1 MHVVNLC
8 AIINLQTSQ
17 KEVIMAYV
25 GKFNHQLDQ
34 KNRLRIPAKL
44 KAELGQNFAIVR
56 GTSGCLFIYSEE
68 QFANLYEEKSKNI
81 SFVTEEGKEAT
92 DALRRMVAT
101 MSIPEEDNQGR
112 FVLDANL
119 RRIAK
124 IQKDVVFVGMFD
136 RIELWSAETYNERF
150 KDLDD
155 EEYDQSL
162 EPLGKFGF

>member
-1 MHVVNLC
+1 MVNLC

-112 FVLDANL
+112 CLL
-119 RRIAK
+119 YTSPSPR
-124 IQKDVVFVGMFD
+124 D
-136 RIELWSAETYNERF
+136 R
-150 KDLDD
+150 
-155 EEYDQSL
+155 
-162 EPLGKFGF
+162 G

>member
-1 MHVVNLC
+1 
-8 AIINLQTSQ
+8 
-17 KEVIMAYV
+17 
-25 GKFNHQLDQ
+25 
-34 KNRLRIPAKL
+34 
-44 KAELGQNFAIVR
+44 
-56 GTSGCLFIYSEE
+56 
-68 QFANLYEEKSKNI
+68 
-81 SFVTEEGKEAT
+81 
-92 DALRRMVAT
+92 MVAT
-101 MSIPEEDNQGR
+101 MSIPEAANQGR

-124 IQKDVVFVGMFD
+124 LQKDVVFVGMID

>member
-1 MHVVNLC
+1 
-8 AIINLQTSQ
+8 
-17 KEVIMAYV
+17 
-25 GKFNHQLDQ
+25 
-34 KNRLRIPAKL
+34 
-44 KAELGQNFAIVR
+44 
-56 GTSGCLFIYSEE
+56 
-68 QFANLYEEKSKNI
+68 
-81 SFVTEEGKEAT
+81 
-92 DALRRMVAT
+92 

-136 RIELWSAETYNERF
+136 RIELWSAEIYNERF

>member
-1 MHVVNLC
+1 M
-8 AIINLQTSQ
+8 
-17 KEVIMAYV
+17 
-25 GKFNHQLDQ
+25 
-34 KNRLRIPAKL
+34 
-44 KAELGQNFAIVR
+44 
-56 GTSGCLFIYSEE
+56 
-68 QFANLYEEKSKNI
+68 FANIYEEKSKNI

>member
-1 MHVVNLC
+1 
-8 AIINLQTSQ
+8 
-17 KEVIMAYV
+17 MAYV
-25 GKFNHQLDQ
+25 GKFNHQLD
-34 KNRLRIPAKL
+34 
-44 KAELGQNFAIVR
+44 GQNFAIVR

-124 IQKDVVFVGMFD
+124 IQKGIVVG
-136 RIELWSAETYNERF
+136 RNLQRTLQGS
-150 KDLDD
+150 
-155 EEYDQSL
+155 
-162 EPLGKFGF
+162 

>member
-1 MHVVNLC
+1 M
-8 AIINLQTSQ
+8 
-17 KEVIMAYV
+17 
-25 GKFNHQLDQ
+25 
-34 KNRLRIPAKL
+34 
-44 KAELGQNFAIVR
+44 
-56 GTSGCLFIYSEE
+56 FIYSEE

>member
-1 MHVVNLC
+1 
-8 AIINLQTSQ
+8 
-17 KEVIMAYV
+17 MAYV

-101 MSIPEEDNQGR
+101 MSIPKKTIRGASYLTQ
-112 FVLDANL
+112 
-119 RRIAK
+119 I
-124 IQKDVVFVGMFD
+124 
-136 RIELWSAETYNERF
+136 
-150 KDLDD
+150 
-155 EEYDQSL
+155 
-162 EPLGKFGF
+162 

>member
-1 MHVVNLC
+1 
-8 AIINLQTSQ
+8 
-17 KEVIMAYV
+17 MAYV

-56 GTSGCLFIYSEE
+56 GTGGCLFIYSEE

-136 RIELWSAETYNERF
+136 RIELWAAETYNERF

>member
-1 MHVVNLC
+1 
-8 AIINLQTSQ
+8 
-17 KEVIMAYV
+17 MAYV

-56 GTSGCLFIYSEE
+56 GTSSCLFIYSEE

>member
-1 MHVVNLC
+1 MQVVNLC

-112 FVLDANL
+112 FVLDASL

-136 RIELWSAETYNERF
+136 RIVVGRNLQRTFQGS
-150 KDLDD
+150 
-155 EEYDQSL
+155 
-162 EPLGKFGF
+162 

>member
-1 MHVVNLC
+1 
-8 AIINLQTSQ
+8 
-17 KEVIMAYV
+17 MAYV

-124 IQKDVVFVGMFD
+124 IVHA
-136 RIELWSAETYNERF
+136 RHNL
-150 KDLDD
+150 
-155 EEYDQSL
+155 SL
-162 EPLGKFGF
+162 

>member
-1 MHVVNLC
+1 M
-8 AIINLQTSQ
+8 
-17 KEVIMAYV
+17 
-25 GKFNHQLDQ
+25 
-34 KNRLRIPAKL
+34 
-44 KAELGQNFAIVR
+44 
-56 GTSGCLFIYSEE
+56 FIYSEE

-112 FVLDANL
+112 FVLDASL

>member
-1 MHVVNLC
+1 
-8 AIINLQTSQ
+8 
-17 KEVIMAYV
+17 MAYV

-68 QFANLYEEKSKNI
+68 QFAKLYEEKSKNI

-101 MSIPEEDNQGR
+101 MSIPEEDN
-112 FVLDANL
+112 
-119 RRIAK
+119 
-124 IQKDVVFVGMFD
+124 
-136 RIELWSAETYNERF
+136 
-150 KDLDD
+150 
-155 EEYDQSL
+155 
-162 EPLGKFGF
+162 

>member
-1 MHVVNLC
+1 
-8 AIINLQTSQ
+8 
-17 KEVIMAYV
+17 
-25 GKFNHQLDQ
+25 
-34 KNRLRIPAKL
+34 
-44 KAELGQNFAIVR
+44 
-56 GTSGCLFIYSEE
+56 
-68 QFANLYEEKSKNI
+68 
-81 SFVTEEGKEAT
+81 
-92 DALRRMVAT
+92 MVAT

-155 EEYDQSL
+155 EEYDKSL

>member
-1 MHVVNLC
+1 
-8 AIINLQTSQ
+8 
-17 KEVIMAYV
+17 MAYV

-124 IQKDVVFVGMFD
+124 IQKTSFSSECSTESNCGRQKPTTNAS
-136 RIELWSAETYNERF
+136 RILTTKNTISRLNPSENSDSDGREF
-150 KDLDD
+150 
-155 EEYDQSL
+155 QSRSGT
-162 EPLGKFGF
+162 P

>member
-1 MHVVNLC
+1 M
-8 AIINLQTSQ
+8 
-17 KEVIMAYV
+17 
-25 GKFNHQLDQ
+25 
-34 KNRLRIPAKL
+34 
-44 KAELGQNFAIVR
+44 
-56 GTSGCLFIYSEE
+56 FIYSEE

-136 RIELWSAETYNERF
+136 RIELWAAETYNERF

>member
-1 MHVVNLC
+1 
-8 AIINLQTSQ
+8 
-17 KEVIMAYV
+17 
-25 GKFNHQLDQ
+25 
-34 KNRLRIPAKL
+34 
-44 KAELGQNFAIVR
+44 
-56 GTSGCLFIYSEE
+56 
-68 QFANLYEEKSKNI
+68 
-81 SFVTEEGKEAT
+81 
-92 DALRRMVAT
+92 MVAT

-162 EPLGKFGF
+162 ESLGKFGF

>member
-1 MHVVNLC
+1 MKT
-8 AIINLQTSQ
+8 II
-17 KEVIMAYV
+17 
-25 GKFNHQLDQ
+25 
-34 KNRLRIPAKL
+34 R
-44 KAELGQNFAIVR
+44 
-56 GTSGCLFIYSEE
+56 
-68 QFANLYEEKSKNI
+68 
-81 SFVTEEGKEAT
+81 
-92 DALRRMVAT
+92 
-101 MSIPEEDNQGR
+101 DNQWR

>member
-1 MHVVNLC
+1 
-8 AIINLQTSQ
+8 
-17 KEVIMAYV
+17 
-25 GKFNHQLDQ
+25 
-34 KNRLRIPAKL
+34 
-44 KAELGQNFAIVR
+44 
-56 GTSGCLFIYSEE
+56 
-68 QFANLYEEKSKNI
+68 
-81 SFVTEEGKEAT
+81 
-92 DALRRMVAT
+92 

>member
-1 MHVVNLC
+1 
-8 AIINLQTSQ
+8 
-17 KEVIMAYV
+17 
-25 GKFNHQLDQ
+25 
-34 KNRLRIPAKL
+34 
-44 KAELGQNFAIVR
+44 
-56 GTSGCLFIYSEE
+56 
-68 QFANLYEEKSKNI
+68 
-81 SFVTEEGKEAT
+81 
-92 DALRRMVAT
+92 MVAT

-136 RIELWSAETYNERF
+136 RIELWAAETYNERF

>member
-1 MHVVNLC
+1 
-8 AIINLQTSQ
+8 
-17 KEVIMAYV
+17 
-25 GKFNHQLDQ
+25 
-34 KNRLRIPAKL
+34 
-44 KAELGQNFAIVR
+44 
-56 GTSGCLFIYSEE
+56 
-68 QFANLYEEKSKNI
+68 
-81 SFVTEEGKEAT
+81 
-92 DALRRMVAT
+92 MVAT

>member
-1 MHVVNLC
+1 MVNLC
-8 AIINLQTSQ
+8 AIINLQTSR

-81 SFVTEEGKEAT
+81 
-92 DALRRMVAT
+92 
-101 MSIPEEDNQGR
+101 
-112 FVLDANL
+112 
-119 RRIAK
+119 
-124 IQKDVVFVGMFD
+124 
-136 RIELWSAETYNERF
+136 
-150 KDLDD
+150 
-155 EEYDQSL
+155 
-162 EPLGKFGF
+162 

>member
-1 MHVVNLC
+1 
-8 AIINLQTSQ
+8 
-17 KEVIMAYV
+17 MAYV

-56 GTSGCLFIYSEE
+56 GTRGCLFIYSEE

>member
-1 MHVVNLC
+1 MP
-8 AIINLQTSQ
+8 
-17 KEVIMAYV
+17 Y
-25 GKFNHQLDQ
+25 
-34 KNRLRIPAKL
+34 
-44 KAELGQNFAIVR
+44 
-56 GTSGCLFIYSEE
+56 
-68 QFANLYEEKSKNI
+68 KNI